1 MSASIWEGSES
12 GGRCGCSSFMKTGPD
27 AGLMWI
33 AQMSFLVA
41 GELSDGLV
49 KYSVKSAAKTT
60 VV

>member
-1 MSASIWEGSES
+1 
-12 GGRCGCSSFMKTGPD
+12 MKTGPD

-41 GELSDGLV
+41 GGLSDGLV
-49 KYSVKSAAKTT
+49 KYSVKLAAKTT